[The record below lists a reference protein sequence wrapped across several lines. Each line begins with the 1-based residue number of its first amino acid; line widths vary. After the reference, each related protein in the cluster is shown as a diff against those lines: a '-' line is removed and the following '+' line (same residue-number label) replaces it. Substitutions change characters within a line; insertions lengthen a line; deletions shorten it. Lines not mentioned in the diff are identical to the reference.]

1 MTVCCAYTGRIAV
14 AYRVGEPFQRKK
26 KKAEPNSRF
35 CNLYVAIYE
44 CESTGN
50 VNPLVM
56 NGFSHPYHLD
66 LSTFTF
72 RGIRSNFSFLFHFS
86 KKHL

>member
-1 MTVCCAYTGRIAV
+1 MTVSCAYTGRIAV

-26 KKAEPNSRF
+26 NADPNSRF

-50 VNPLVM
+50 VEKKLFTVKKEKKF
-56 NGFSHPYHLD
+56 GHPKNL
-66 LSTFTF
+66 LS
-72 RGIRSNFSFLFHFS
+72 SP
-86 KKHL
+86 